1 MAYAG
6 FSFEKKTAQI
16 TFFFFKS
23 QRLWRTRA
31 VFKRVNFILR
41 VMNQVN
47 KY

>member
-23 QRLWRTRA
+23 QRLWRTSG
-31 VFKRVNFILR
+31 VFKRVNFILPL
-41 VMNQVN
+41 VNQVN